1 MSTTALYIPLAV
13 VLLNNILQSD
23 LVVNLVHGLVSNDN
37 LNTTRRFIMTI
48 VHTVVLFVLVFLGAL
63 PFLSKVPKTVNNVVK
78 SVSKS
83 VK

>member
-23 LVVNLVHGLVSNDN
+23 LVVNFVHGLVSNDN